1 MKGTAYFPIIIK
13 LELEHLPKRAKA
25 ATVSKI
31 PDQWATSPIK
41 AGEAVA
47 IKKHHKNN
55 ALQEYRLG
63 LFFGA
68 KTCTAAF

>member
-1 MKGTAYFPIIIK
+1 MQGIAYFPIIIR

-25 ATVSKI
+25 ATISKL

-47 IKKHHKNN
+47 IKKHHDNN
-55 ALQEYRLG
+55 ALQEHRVG
-63 LFFGA
+63 LFFGVKA
-68 KTCTAAF
+68 FTAAF

>member
-13 LELEHLPKRAKA
+13 LELEHLHKRVKA
-25 ATVSKI
+25 ATVSKL

-47 IKKHHKNN
+47 IKRHHRNN
-55 ALQEYRLG
+55 ALQEHRLG
-63 LFFGA
+63 QFFGVKA
-68 KTCTAAF
+68 FPAAF